1 MENNQNKFDIF
12 DEPNLIE
19 YLYISPLRF
28 VNNYSGPIIDNPKI
42 TIMKTKKEVLVPN
55 KITIGNNTIKKPMTL
70 LKRKMV
76 YKTISE
82 MYLDKEEYIYEK
94 CTNNMKGF
102 ELNLRIK
109 VGQKSIFN
117 KLVEEEEFFDN
128 VENESEIITQTLSNL
143 EISAM

>member
-1 MENNQNKFDIF
+1 
-12 DEPNLIE
+12 
-19 YLYISPLRF
+19 
-28 VNNYSGPIIDNPKI
+28 
-42 TIMKTKKEVLVPN
+42 MKTKKEVLVPN

-76 YKTISE
+76 YKKISE
-82 MYLDKEEYIYEK
+82 IYLDKEENIYEK

-128 VENESEIITQTLSNL
+128 VENEAEAEIEKNDNTITQSFSNL
-143 EISAM
+143 QITEMEKTKIYG